1 MAQLIN
7 VDNIQTINAEL
18 LDSQLKAI
26 APADCYGLTFDRDGL
41 HIVVSDTITA
51 QLIDTLKAVCVAHN
65 QNDKTPAQQAAATG
79 KLDTADMLAKA
90 DKAITNI
97 GTKLATFQA
106 TPNLANA
113 SPLLIELAQDVTAM
127 IKAIKFIAKQI

>member
-1 MAQLIN
+1 MQEIAIP
-7 VDNIQTINAEL
+7 DITTINSDL
-18 LDSQLKAI
+18 LDQQLRAAATIDYIGNKMGFGAPLTLIVSDAILQSTLDQLKAI
-26 APADCYGLTFDRDGL
+26 CANHDPNELT
-41 HIVVSDTITA
+41 TT
-51 QLIDTLKAVCVAHN
+51 
-65 QNDKTPAQQAAATG
+65 QQAKATG
-79 KLDTADMLAKA
+79 KVDTADMLAKA
-90 DKAITNI
+90 DKAITDI